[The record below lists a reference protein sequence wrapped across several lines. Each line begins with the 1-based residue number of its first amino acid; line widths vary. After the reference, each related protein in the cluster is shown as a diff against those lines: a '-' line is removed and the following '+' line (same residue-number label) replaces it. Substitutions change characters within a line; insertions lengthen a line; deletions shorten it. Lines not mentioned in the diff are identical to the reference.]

1 MNNNFDNQQIE
12 PNSTNN
18 NLLNDN
24 KLNIDKNYEVIDTDT
39 NQEKPKPEKQIGK
52 FLLSIFFSIITGLF
66 SFIKSYWLL
75 LLVII
80 IGFILYYLYSNAVN
94 FLSEFL
100 NIFNFIKPMI
110 NTINK
115 LSSIVPTKS
124 NIDISNT
131 TVSTTDISNLNMPN
145 QDISNNNNNETNSDK
160 SNFINTLTKSTFL
173 DKNINKD
180 ASLETSLKHT
190 KKATLDL
197 DEDEDK
203 DHNEDKTQDKFNI
216 NNLTPHNNN
225 HDIGE
230 SGYCF
235 IGNDASVRSCAPIG
249 KNNKCMSGE
258 IFPTLEICMNPN
270 LRE

>member
-39 NQEKPKPEKQIGK
+39 NPENPKSEKQIGK
-52 FLLSIFFSIITGLF
+52 FVLSIFFSIITGLF

-75 LLVII
+75 LLLII
-80 IGFILYYLYSNAVN
+80 IGFVLYYLYSNAVN

-131 TVSTTDISNLNMPN
+131 TVSTTDISNLNMLN
-145 QDISNNNNNETNSDK
+145 QDISNNNNNNETNFDK
-160 SNFINTLTKSTFL
+160 SNFINFLTKSTFL
-173 DKNINKD
+173 DKNIIRCFQ
-180 ASLETSLKHT
+180 KH
-190 KKATLDL
+190 
-197 DEDEDK
+197 
-203 DHNEDKTQDKFNI
+203 H
-216 NNLTPHNNN
+216 
-225 HDIGE
+225 
-230 SGYCF
+230 
-235 IGNDASVRSCAPIG
+235 
-249 KNNKCMSGE
+249 
-258 IFPTLEICMNPN
+258 
-270 LRE
+270 